1 MSRISLRTFGCSVHV
16 KLILIKRSISIV
28 KLMKIFTIRLYGFQ
42 PLFGTVVISELIFVQ
57 LFILCEALSLYR
69 VWESAVMLSLVRFQ
83 LFNPRN

>member
-1 MSRISLRTFGCSVHV
+1 MSRISLRIFGCSVPV
-16 KLILIKRSISIV
+16 KLILTKRSLSIV

-42 PLFGTVVISELIFVQ
+42 PLFGELIFVQ